1 MKEQKLKS
9 GARRPCR
16 LPFLILVSVLL
27 GSILVPAAQAQENVD
42 DARKEREQAKAE
54 RADALREL
62 EAAKLKN
69 DELAELLDYL
79 NVEIATTE
87 LAVELLRTQL
97 EVVDAELQEARQ
109 IRLDALA
116 ETERLKEEI
125 ATIAV
130 AGFVRSTRKEEAFF
144 GAGSLSDAYRQDS
157 LIREANAEPAEL
169 LDQVRLIE
177 EEGLLAE
184 AAVQAAAAE
193 TTELERQLAGQLRG
207 LETGLFESAEL
218 KAEFERRVTEQETM
232 VSEHQRDIEEL
243 TAYIIANTPPSTTAP
258 TVAPPAGDPS
268 VQGYDW
274 PLIGRLSS
282 GFGPRIHP
290 IFGTRRQHTGIDV
303 GGTSGEPIYAA
314 KGGTVLS
321 AGWRGGYGNA
331 VVIDHGDGFSTLYA
345 HQSKMAVQAGDV
357 VDRGEVIGF
366 VGNTG
371 WSTAPHLHFELR
383 LNGEP
388 IDPLPYLP

>member
-9 GARRPCR
+9 GARRCWR
-16 LPFLILVSVLL
+16 LPSLILFSVLL
-27 GSILVPAAQAQENVD
+27 GSTLVPAAQAQETVD
-42 DARKEREQAKAE
+42 EARKEREQARAE

-69 DELAELLDYL
+69 EELAELLDYL

-87 LAVELLRTQL
+87 LAVELLRSQL
-97 EVVDAELQEARQ
+97 SVVDAELQQARQ
-109 IRLDALA
+109 IQLDALA

-157 LIREANAEPAEL
+157 LIREANAEP
-169 LDQVRLIE
+169 
-177 EEGLLAE
+177 LAE

-193 TTELERQLAGQLRG
+193 TIELERQLAGQLQG
-207 LETGLFESAEL
+207 LETDLIESAEL

-232 VSEHQRDIEEL
+232 VAEHQRDIEEL
-243 TAYIIANTPPSTTAP
+243 TAYIVANTPPSVIAP

-345 HQSKMAVQAGDV
+345 HQSKMAVQTGDV
-357 VDRGEVIGF
+357 VARGDVIGF